1 MDIEKFFKKVGT
13 GIILSI
19 LSLTLIYSLKGGNS
33 IGELFLKTSL
43 PINDTLS
50 NPSTPLM
57 KYNSS
62 AEDELNEDSAELT
75 ELIGI
80 GDVIFQT
87 EEDIQEN
94 QTPAK
99 ATPPATTNLDL
110 LKNLEYLKK
119 NYYIVDKKTG
129 ISSDYFDINKFM
141 SANLKI
147 TPSAD
152 KPKVLVF
159 HTHSKE
165 MFKDSKAGDINEGI
179 VGAGTRLCQRLEEK
193 GIKTLHITDS
203 FDVVNG
209 KSQILGAYER
219 MEPTISKALK
229 DNPSIE
235 VVIDLH
241 RDGVNENT
249 HLVQTINGKP
259 TAEIMFFNGLC
270 RLNKNGKL
278 NEIASL
284 KNPYIPTNLAL
295 SFNMKKTA
303 DELYPNLTRKIY
315 LNAYRYSLHL
325 SPKSMLIEV
334 GAQTNTKQ
342 EIYNA
347 IDLLA
352 EVIKK
357 VIT

>member
-1 MDIEKFFKKVGT
+1 MDIERLLKKIGL

-19 LSLTLIYSLKGGNS
+19 ISLTLIYSLKGVNS
-33 IGELFLKTSL
+33 VGELFLKSTL
-43 PINDTLS
+43 PLGNSSIN
-50 NPSTPLM
+50 PLM
-57 KYNSS
+57 KYDSS
-62 AEDELNEDSAELT
+62 QEVFNENEIVENGGELT

-80 GDVIFQT
+80 GDVVFQS
-87 EEDIQEN
+87 EEDMTEATSFEK
-94 QTPAK
+94 QTVS
-99 ATPPATTNLDL
+99 TNLEL

-129 ISSDYFDINKFM
+129 MSSDYFDINKFM
-141 SANLKI
+141 STDLKI
-147 TPSAD
+147 KKED
-152 KPKVLVF
+152 KPKILVF

-193 GIKTLHITDS
+193 GIKTIHITDS

-219 MEPTISKALK
+219 MEPKITQVLK
-229 DNPSIE
+229 DNPSVE
-235 VVIDLH
+235 VVIDMH

-249 HLVQTINGKP
+249 HLVQTINGKA
-259 TAEIMFFNGLC
+259 TAQIMFFNGLC
-270 RLNKNGKL
+270 RLNQNGKL
-278 NEIASL
+278 NEINSL
-284 KNPYIPTNLAL
+284 KNPYISTNLAL

-303 DELYPNLTRKIY
+303 DELYPKLSRKIY
-315 LNAYRYSLHL
+315 LNAYRYSLHMK
-325 SPKSMLIEV
+325 PKSMLVEV

-352 EVIKK
+352 EVLYK
-357 VIT
+357 VLC